1 MVPLSVNYWLSNLV
15 PRRSHRPGVTAPHWY
30 VVGNPLSSCIPLP
43 SLLRPSIPSCLSS
56 PLTST
61 EKSCFFPNSGSAPP
75 VYIESNPGSGSFSYS
90 SSKSSLSTC
99 FRLDAGQ
106 ARDTRTQA
114 YLSCFL
120 GAHNP
125 ELPKPYS
132 TSRRSCPS
140 SCCQGLPIVPHL
152 LLAIAPSLFSFLL
165 LFRKFHLL
173 SVSWIS
179 VLIGSHHLLC

>member
-1 MVPLSVNYWLSNLV
+1 MVPLSVNNWLSNLV

-75 VYIESNPGSGSFSYS
+75 VYIGSNPGSGSFSYS

-99 FRLDAGQ
+99 FRLDAGTQ
-106 ARDTRTQA
+106 GHRRTCPVFSEPTIQSSPSPTLPPDA
-114 YLSCFL
+114 PVPLPVAKVFPLS
-120 GAHNP
+120 
-125 ELPKPYS
+125 
-132 TSRRSCPS
+132 
-140 SCCQGLPIVPHL
+140 PI
-152 LLAIAPSLFSFLL
+152 SF
-165 LFRKFHLL
+165 
-173 SVSWIS
+173 
-179 VLIGSHHLLC
+179 